1 MRSTPRSR
9 RLAVLGAAAALATA
23 VLTVPALAQG
33 TDDAPDDPRPDW
45 AGTTSPG
52 ERHDEVMAEL
62 EGLDGDA
69 LVEKLAELRAERQQ
83 DRAEL
88 RAERHSEREAF
99 RAERQASRGEHQAS
113 RGEHQAEHQ
122 ASRSERQASR
132 GERHADRDGAAGG
145 RGPGPQMRAD
155 GDCPLTSD

>member
-1 MRSTPRSR
+1 M
-9 RLAVLGAAAALATA
+9 LGAAAALATA

-33 TDDAPDDPRPDW
+33 PDEPPDGPRPDW

-113 RGEHQAEHQ
+113 RGENRAEHQ
-122 ASRSERQASR
+122 ASR
-132 GERHADRDGAAGG
+132 GERPADRDGAAGG